1 MFCGVGGSGR
11 RDEVVAYIFYLLRK
25 EETYNEQAKLT
36 EWILQMPNDVVLY
49 WNSYEIKV
57 EWGNGL
63 AQERE
68 AEEARTEEME
78 LQKTKPFARTR
89 DDPVI
94 ERMLKEK
101 VRWGDPMTHFVK
113 VTALTEDLATN
124 NFFKRYRSWTYKDA
138 ATKMNNRKRL
148 AGLAAVSIL
157 KTTRLVSGSI
167 DDDEENDETTAPI
180 EVTITPGNDLKIKIQ
195 TCNEKLN
202 RVSKLALPFG
212 ILQQTTHL
220 TAECAIM
227 DSCLIALRGAAT
239 FKARALKEA
248 WNTTVVIPVD
258 RGVKVNKNNGKSN
271 GYREDLLP
279 EENLLGMYNLHW
291 KIVSAYI
298 HGRIV
303 NPFFTQRI
311 KSNFVF
317 AGPSK
322 TAETLFKYIAP
333 ELVPVQYGGLI
344 REGEQDFTAS
354 DSITE
359 DIIKPATKH
368 RIQFPVTEFG
378 ASTKAPGYNVFPDG
392 TEESDIEVNGALFT
406 VKNKSNLRLQF
417 TVTALRNKKHE
428 SQERVCLAQ
437 SCGEYGRVNFSSVGE
452 LRLDYRR
459 AWMGSTFPG

>member
-1 MFCGVGGSGR
+1 
-11 RDEVVAYIFYLLRK
+11 
-25 EETYNEQAKLT
+25 
-36 EWILQMPNDVVLY
+36 
-49 WNSYEIKV
+49 
-57 EWGNGL
+57 
-63 AQERE
+63 
-68 AEEARTEEME
+68 
-78 LQKTKPFARTR
+78 
-89 DDPVI
+89 
-94 ERMLKEK
+94 
-101 VRWGDPMTHFVK
+101 
-113 VTALTEDLATN
+113 
-124 NFFKRYRSWTYKDA
+124 
-138 ATKMNNRKRL
+138 
-148 AGLAAVSIL
+148 
-157 KTTRLVSGSI
+157 
-167 DDDEENDETTAPI
+167 
-180 EVTITPGNDLKIKIQ
+180 
-195 TCNEKLN
+195 
-202 RVSKLALPFG
+202 

-220 TAECAIM
+220 TAAAAT
-227 DSCLIALRGAAT
+227 ALRGAAT

-368 RIQFPVTEFG
+368 RIQFPVTEEWEARVVGYEITYGAEFVPSNKASQGRRKRLRRSFSETIKVKKILQKIQATMYLMVSMVFSEFG

-392 TEESDIEVNGALFT
+392 TEVNSF
-406 VKNKSNLRLQF
+406 R
-417 TVTALRNKKHE
+417 
-428 SQERVCLAQ
+428 
-437 SCGEYGRVNFSSVGE
+437 
-452 LRLDYRR
+452 
-459 AWMGSTFPG
+459 